1 VSDKSKNNS
10 GYGWWL
16 AALPGAGLSLFMIAG
31 SAAGWL
37 EEAGWG
43 SFMLLGIA
51 WFAGLAWSQKQATKR
66 LLNERQRHSQSA
78 LADAAGLQDI
88 GAPVKS
94 LLADEVAGV
103 RDEVRRVSAI
113 VQEAIGSLTASFH
126 SLNEQAQREEAMVHE
141 IVERSATHASGDQSS
156 DSGKSFLDDASELM
170 QYFIDSLISISKQ
183 SVETVHRI
191 DDMVGHM
198 DGIFRLLEDVK
209 SIADQTNLLAL
220 NAAIEAA
227 RAGEAGRGFAVVADE
242 VRQLSMRSGALNE
255 QIRDTVNSAK
265 QSIAAVRET
274 VGEMASRDMN
284 VAIAGKDRVDKA
296 FVHAEEH
303 NAFLS
308 GQIGQLGEI
317 SEQINADVGDAVRC
331 LQFEDLVTQSM
342 SAAETHLTRLNELEQ
357 IVERMVDLAASPEA
371 QGLQSLKN
379 DMGAFVAGRID
390 GSDKAVGQQSMAGGE
405 IELF

>member
-1 VSDKSKNNS
+1 
-10 GYGWWL
+10 
-16 AALPGAGLSLFMIAG
+16 MIAG
-31 SAAGWL
+31 SAVGWL

-43 SFMLLGIA
+43 SFTLLGIA
-51 WFAGLAWSQKQATKR
+51 WFAGLVWSQRQASKR
-66 LLNERQRHSQSA
+66 LLHERAERRRSS
-78 LADAAGLQDI
+78 LADVAALQDI
-88 GAPVKS
+88 GAPIKS
-94 LLADEVAGV
+94 LLADEVTGV

-126 SLNEQAQREEAMVHE
+126 SLNEQAQREETMVHD
-141 IVERSATHASGDQSS
+141 IVERSANHASGDQSS
-156 DSGKSFLDDASELM
+156 PTGKSFLDDASELM

-242 VRQLSMRSGALNE
+242 VRQLSMRSGSLNE

-303 NAFLS
+303 NEFLS

-342 SAAETHLTRLNELEQ
+342 SAAERHLARLNELEQ
-357 IVERMVDLAASPEA
+357 IVERMVDLASSPEA
-371 QGLQSLKN
+371 QGLQSLKD
-379 DMGAFVAGRID
+379 DMDAFVAGRID
-390 GSDKAVGQQSMAGGE
+390 GSDKAVAQQSMAGGE